1 MKFDISLASRSRKSA
16 SEHKNIIVMTH
27 FKALTVTFLLVK
39 WHLMFLSLNVRG
51 EPSAEQILAEA
62 NWKHEWIVR
71 RALMFMWIEWEERA
85 NCTIFIL
92 ISTTSIIQWG
102 PRIQN
107 RNKKI
112 WKNFYYHYFQYVRY
126 PVALSFAARSERS
139 GEEKDFS
146 HTENAGKVVERF

>member
-16 SEHKNIIVMTH
+16 REHKNIIVMTY
-27 FKALTVTFLLVK
+27 FKALTVTFLHAK

-71 RALMFMWIEWEERA
+71 RADIHVDWVRGRA

-102 PRIQN
+102 PGFKTATKKYEKELLLSLFPVCPIPSSSQFRRTKRAKRRGKRISATPRTQG
-107 RNKKI
+107 R
-112 WKNFYYHYFQYVRY
+112 
-126 PVALSFAARSERS
+126 
-139 GEEKDFS
+139 
-146 HTENAGKVVERF
+146 